1 MRGGCEFAVGGDG
14 ADVGGEERM
23 GAGAEMVTAPAGISL
38 QDANTLLWD
47 RHVYVLPVIGD
58 EGRLES
64 LVLRRDYLMHKRFA
78 SESVDGEKRF
88 LVAAGHNRPRPAGA
102 GAARGG
108 PRAGP
113 AGPCTHGRV
122 PGGRGQA
129 RGCRRGH

>member
-47 RHVYVLPVIGD
+47 RHVYVLPVTGD

-78 SESVDGEKRF
+78 SESVDAEKRF
-88 LVAAGHNRPRPAGA
+88 LVAAGINSRHHEERVPALVGAGA
-102 GAARGG
+102 GLLCLGSSARY
-108 PRAGP
+108 
-113 AGPCTHGRV
+113 TV
-122 PGGRGQA
+122 
-129 RGCRRGH
+129 